1 MKYSGLLLPEIKS
14 SEKISNS
21 SDNEV
26 DIEVESKIETLG
38 EGVINL
44 QSLAQNLDQ
53 NVDQVPESYHNQ
65 PMAISVSLNNLEGN
79 PPVENQPLSE
89 CKHRSGSLNCLQ
101 SQSQAGILI
110 FYILYY
116 IIMTIGLKVNG
127 NKSPTSLPS
136 LNVQV
141 LTHQNLFL
149 NLIL

>member
-14 SEKISNS
+14 SEKISNL

-44 QSLAQNLDQ
+44 QSLVQNLDQ
-53 NVDQVPESYHNQ
+53 NVDQVPELNHNQ

-79 PPVENQPLSE
+79 SPVENQPLSE
-89 CKHRSGSLNCLQ
+89 CKYRSGSLNCLQ

-110 FYILYY
+110 LDILRF
-116 IIMTIGLKVNG
+116 III
-127 NKSPTSLPS
+127 
-136 LNVQV
+136 
-141 LTHQNLFL
+141 
-149 NLIL
+149 IL